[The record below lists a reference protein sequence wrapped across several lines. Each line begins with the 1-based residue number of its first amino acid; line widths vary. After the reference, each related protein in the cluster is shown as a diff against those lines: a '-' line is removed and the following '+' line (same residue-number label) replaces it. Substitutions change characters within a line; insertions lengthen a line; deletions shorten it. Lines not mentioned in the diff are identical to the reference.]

1 MTIEEIKAAAAE
13 VAAALTAGLSD
24 DVRQRFIALRA
35 ELFQRG
41 VYDPV
46 LVRFD
51 SATAP
56 RATNEEIAAELTK
69 LAESL

>member
-13 VAAALTAGLSD
+13 VAAALAAGLSD

-35 ELFQRG
+35 ELFRRG
-41 VYDPV
+41 VFDPV
-46 LVRFD
+46 LARFD
-51 SATAP
+51 TATVP
-56 RATNEEIAAELTK
+56 RASNEEIAAELTK